1 MPTPFHPRR
10 PKSKWLPLSFGFL
23 ALGLLA
29 ASSPT
34 EREESELATPV
45 ASARAQSS
53 SISAPVAPALRPEPQ
68 TRTVTLVV
76 SAPEPRLREGTL
88 EPATLRRNFVLRL
101 SPQEAAGRT
110 APAALEGVYRQIE
123 TRTPQDARFV
133 QENVGQ
139 DGSAT
144 WIARAQTGWK
154 VNRALTGQRLKSAL
168 ASGASTLR
176 VAVTLTPPARTVRDL
191 QAAEVMHHVGSGISS
206 FAGSPDFRVHNIR
219 VGSSRLSGRLLK
231 PGEVLDFNRSMGDIT
246 AERGFVPGYVISGNA
261 LRLED
266 GGGICQ
272 VSTTVFRA
280 AYNAGLEIV
289 ERHAHSHQ
297 VAYYDPPGFEAT
309 VYAPNLNLRL
319 RNDMAG
325 SLLIQGSWDLK
336 AQTLRFDLFGPSR
349 REVIVSAPRLSAL
362 KPARPPGF
370 MPDPVLIPGQAVR
383 VDMPAQGM
391 NVQIVRQIRSDDGK
405 IRTDRTLSSYRPWGG
420 VFAVHPSDAR
430 LNP

>member
-1 MPTPFHPRR
+1 MPIPFRPRLSR
-10 PKSKWLPLSFGFL
+10 SRWLPLLFGFL

-29 ASSPT
+29 ASTPAARDEPVSATSGTPAHAKVSPQ
-34 EREESELATPV
+34 SLLA
-45 ASARAQSS
+45 
-53 SISAPVAPALRPEPQ
+53 APDLLPEAQ
-68 TRTVTLVV
+68 TRTVTLMV

-88 EPATLRRNFVLRL
+88 ETVTLSRNFVLRL
-101 SPQEAAGRT
+101 SPQEAEGQR
-110 APAALEGVYRQIE
+110 APASLESVYRQIE
-123 TRTPQDARFV
+123 ARTPQDVRFV
-133 QENVGQ
+133 Q
-139 DGSAT
+139 DDART
-144 WIARAQTGWK
+144 WTARAQTGWK
-154 VNRALTGQRLKSAL
+154 VDRALTDQRLKSAL
-168 ASGASTLR
+168 SSGADTIR

-191 QAAEVMHHVGSGISS
+191 QAAGVVRHVGSGVSS
-206 FAGSPDFRVHNIR
+206 FAGSPDFRIHNVR
-219 VGSSRLSGRLLK
+219 VGSSRLNGRLLK
-231 PGEVLDFNRSMGDIT
+231 PGEVLDFNRSMGNIT

-272 VSTTVFRA
+272 VSTTIFRA

-325 SLLIQGSWDLK
+325 NLLIQASWDLK
-336 AQTLRFDLFGPSR
+336 AQTLRFDLFGPRR
-349 REVIVSAPRLSAL
+349 REVTVSEPRLSAL
-362 KPARPPGF
+362 RPARPPGF
-370 MPDPVLIPGQAVR
+370 MPDAALKPGQAVR

-391 NVQIVRQIRSDDGK
+391 NVQIVRQVRGDDGTL
-405 IRTDRTLSSYRPWGG
+405 RTDRTLSSYRPWGG

-430 LNP
+430 LKD